1 MKYRLL
7 VFDWD
12 GTLMDSQ
19 HEIITCFQRA
29 AKDAFLP
36 VPTAESIR
44 NIIGLGMREAVKA
57 VFRENGEDNLCED
70 DISRFIEKYR
80 AFYFSPHKPPSVL
93 YSGVFDMLKAL
104 EPDYFLSVATGKGRN
119 GLNAA
124 LKRTSLDKVFHFTRC
139 VDEAPSKPHP
149 QMLQDSMDYL
159 GVEAHETLMIGD
171 TEYDLE
177 MASNAGVDSVGVY
190 CGAHNAER
198 LRKHNPKVC
207 FDNTRE
213 LAGWL
218 QGL

>member
-1 MKYRLL
+1 MKYKLL

-19 HEIITCFQRA
+19 HEIITCFRQA
-29 AKDAFLP
+29 AKEAELD
-36 VPTAESIR
+36 VPSAETVR
-44 NIIGLGMREAVKA
+44 NVIGLGMREAVKG
-57 VFRENGEDNLCED
+57 VFSEALTED

-80 AFYFSPHKPPSVL
+80 LYYFSPEKPPSVL
-93 YSGVFDMLKAL
+93 YDGVFEMLKSLA
-104 EPDYFLSVATGKGRN
+104 PDYFLSVATGKGRN

-124 LKRTSLDKVFHFTRC
+124 LKRTTLDEVFHYTRC

-149 QMLQDSMDYL
+149 QMLEDSMNFM

-177 MASNAGVDSVGVY
+177 MAANAGVDSVGVY
-190 CGAHNAER
+190 CGAHAAER
-198 LRKHNPKVC
+198 LHKHNPQIC

-213 LAGWL
+213 LEVWL
-218 QGL
+218 SGL